1 MGKRGEH
8 IVHLGRGGEGR
19 GGFDMCGV
27 QPSPPPF
34 VAVRGVFLR
43 TVGVIQ
49 VKPPVPCL
57 LPRSAPIL
65 HRILPARGRPVTV
78 VVVSSPS
85 RSVYSLP
92 GKTDGAFVHQT
103 MDKWPSSNRY
113 SLKAA
118 LMINYDPVGPN
129 NGLIYNELDA
139 DHLCTS
145 YVTLALFFCI
155 LILDILIE
163 IMSIKEK
170 WLNA

>member
-19 GGFDMCGV
+19 GGFDMCA
-27 QPSPPPF
+27 S
-34 VAVRGVFLR
+34 
-43 TVGVIQ
+43 
-49 VKPPVPCL
+49 
-57 LPRSAPIL
+57 L
-65 HRILPARGRPVTV
+65 HRRRSWLSEESFFVLSALSKSNPLFPVFFLARRPSSIEFFLLAV
-78 VVVSSPS
+78 VLSPS
-85 RSVYSLP
+85 SSSRRPLE

-139 DHLCTS
+139 DHLVDFI
-145 YVTLALFFCI
+145 YRL
-155 LILDILIE
+155 
-163 IMSIKEK
+163 
-170 WLNA
+170 